1 MSESKIY
8 RTNMVSTKDKKLV
21 VAHNNDLM
29 PTSAN
34 FNQWNDSAQNLYQW
48 NGAANSFNIQTKD
61 IDFGNPSRR
70 KKIYKVYV
78 TFKAGGYTSGVIA
91 KYATNGSNTF
101 TEGFDNTLI
110 KGQTD
115 SSFTLYS
122 NTKGFDSF
130 SGSQANSTNDWIT
143 VALKPTNSINNV
155 YSFQL
160 KFEFANA
167 GRHSYPLGAAKIDSD
182 TTIQLD
188 AAASQTA
195 DTYNGQPIYIF
206 ANQGFGLQR
215 RVYDYSANTEI
226 CSVDDVSDGN
236 LTDSDTN
243 GVALSTNSYYDV
255 GFIPKEFAI
264 NDITIIYREKNIR

>member
-34 FNQWNDSAQNLYQW
+34 FNQWNDSSQNLYQW

-130 SGSQANSTNDWIT
+130 SGSQANSTDDWIT

-167 GRHSYPLGAAKIDSD
+167 GRANFALKDSQVNSD
-182 TTIQLD
+182 NHLELD
-188 AAASQTA
+188 SSASSSN

-206 ANQGFGLQR
+206 AGPGFGLQR
-215 RVYDYSANTEI
+215 RVIDYIGDSRQCNLD
-226 CSVDDVSDGN
+226 SVDDGLEDI
-236 LTDSDTN
+236 DDTN